1 MASGGHTRSSIHH
14 DHQEEDD
21 KQMEVIIKS
30 LHCIKKRIYNLGL
43 LDDGVLDWEV
53 FHLKDVI
60 TTKKALK
67 HQREYATS
75 PVKLRIASWNLKKA
89 TLTGIHPD
97 KIGMIIDTIAW
108 INPDIIALQEIAS
121 SSSDLLEYICF
132 RLNELW
138 DFVRDKVD
146 KNEYSAFLWKNCGEL
161 QMKYI
166 LPLNLGFSRTVQA
179 MEIRIG
185 CFEFTLLNFHLAPRS
200 KDDRIE
206 TNDYEVRELKNLSSR
221 LVDVRFPVK
230 NLILIGDFN
239 TYPIDDDL
247 NKRLRFENI
256 FKPQEYTNVCKNQ
269 CYDNIIVHQKL
280 KLCCTSSS
288 VQDIIVG
295 RNIATAEQLKYKFD
309 HLPIFAEFEIPRQL
323 NLTPAYDDIVHF

>member
-1 MASGGHTRSSIHH
+1 MASGGGHTRSSIHH

-43 LDDGVLDWEV
+43 LDGGVLDWEV

-67 HQREYATS
+67 HQRDYATS
-75 PVKLRIASWNLKKA
+75 PVKLRIASWNLNKA
-89 TLTGIHPD
+89 TLTGKHPD
-97 KIGMIIDTIAW
+97 KIEMIIDTIAC
-108 INPDIIALQEIAS
+108 IDADIIALQEIAS
-121 SSSDLLEYICF
+121 SLSDLLEHICF
-132 RLNELW
+132 RLNICCSLNAPWE
-138 DFVRDKVD
+138 FATAQVD
-146 KNEYSAFLWKNCGEL
+146 INEYSAFLWKNDGEL
-161 QMKYI
+161 QMTNTS
-166 LPLNLGFSRTVQA
+166 PVNLGFSRNVQA
-179 MEIRIG
+179 MEIQIG
-185 CFEFTLLNFHLAPRS
+185 PFEFTLLNFHFAPRY
-200 KDDRIE
+200 DDVRRIK
-206 TNDYEVRELKNLSSR
+206 NDCDLHELKKVSSR
-221 LVDVRFPVK
+221 LVDDGFPPK

-256 FKPQEYTNVCKNQ
+256 FKPHEYTNVSKNQ

-288 VQDIIVG
+288 VQNII
-295 RNIATAEQLKYKFD
+295 I
-309 HLPIFAEFEIPRQL
+309 
-323 NLTPAYDDIVHF
+323 